1 MPEIRIPN
9 LCRDQ
14 ADGQIGGAEQ
24 ALCLLHFLLNDII
37 LQVHAGLFL
46 KKPGHVIRIQVDSLG
61 QFFPAQLIFQMLGNV
76 SHNDLHGTLTI
87 FFRFAVPDRGHI
99 MDQLLHI
106 RHGLH
111 AVAVKFQRFR
121 LPEHIVLP
129 FLFRQGE
136 EHLHK
141 ILIKIPQGLAVQLIV
156 GRQLIQQLAGFL
168 LHCLRTSRLQ
178 QLKDPTKG
186 FAPDF
191 TTRIL
196 KEAGKEAWDKH
207 IKICTNAGG
216 MNINGCVDGIRQW
229 AEGNSMSGYKIGYVT
244 GDNIKDK
251 IPQLL
256 KDGWTFPNFDY
267 DGNFND
273 ILDKIYNCNVYI
285 GHEGIEGCLAEGADV
300 VITGRAAD
308 SALFLAPLKY
318 EFGWAADDWDN
329 LARGIM
335 AGHLLECGGQ
345 GAGGNYMYDWR
356 NVPRMDELGFP
367 IAELTD
373 DTFEITK
380 APDCG
385 GIICEQSCKEQFLY
399 EVHDPANYLTPDVN
413 VDISH
418 ATITQVGDNRVR
430 IGGVKGKPRP
440 DTLKLCVGY
449 HKGWKTV
456 SMLSFA
462 WPDAYEKAQYCAEV
476 IMKKM
481 QRRGMKA
488 DDIHISYIG
497 LNSLHLGV
505 ADMSEE
511 ALKNLNECVLRIAV
525 FSEDKSECAK
535 IIPEISPLQ
544 LNGPP
549 GASFFGGRA
558 RVQEVM
564 ALWPTTVPRDAVQV
578 ESHILEVK

>member
-1 MPEIRIPN
+1 MLLPFQPEPMHPVFHPLKDRAARQNCRSPASLIGKSPRRQSPHLQIIHIDAAIPIANTVVQHHRDWQLRVLQKLQIRIGRIADDGRMAVCATGQYLAFLQVVVDIRVDDQPHRTCRFFDLGPQTIPEAEHHAGPEILCPEHGHHQLIGTAAAPQTPGSHIGLVAKPCRRRKNFFLRGRADLP
-9 LCRDQ
+9 LCRL
-14 ADGQIGGAEQ
+14 A
-24 ALCLLHFLLNDII
+24 
-37 LQVHAGLFL
+37 
-46 KKPGHVIRIQVDSLG
+46 
-61 QFFPAQLIFQMLGNV
+61 AQN
-76 SHNDLHGTLTI
+76 
-87 FFRFAVPDRGHI
+87 
-99 MDQLLHI
+99 
-106 RHGLH
+106 
-111 AVAVKFQRFR
+111 
-121 LPEHIVLP
+121 
-129 FLFRQGE
+129 
-136 EHLHK
+136 
-141 ILIKIPQGLAVQLIV
+141 
-156 GRQLIQQLAGFL
+156 
-168 LHCLRTSRLQ
+168 
-178 QLKDPTKG
+178 
-186 FAPDF
+186 
-191 TTRIL
+191 

>member
-1 MPEIRIPN
+1 MKKV
-9 LCRDQ
+9 
-14 ADGQIGGAEQ
+14 AIGGGQGFWGDSPDAAIHMIRNADIQYMGCDYLAE
-24 ALCLLHFLLNDII
+24 L
-37 LQVHAGLFL
+37 
-46 KKPGHVIRIQVDSLG
+46 
-61 QFFPAQLIFQMLGNV
+61 
-76 SHNDLHGTLTI
+76 TLS
-87 FFRFAVPDRGHI
+87 I
-99 MDQLLHI
+99 M
-106 RHGLH
+106 
-111 AVAVKFQRFR
+111 AK
-121 LPEHIVLP
+121 
-129 FLFRQGE
+129 
-136 EHLHK
+136 
-141 ILIKIPQGLAVQLIV
+141 
-156 GRQLIQQLAGFL
+156 
-168 LHCLRTSRLQ
+168 Q

-207 IKICTNAGG
+207 INICTNAGG

-525 FSEDKSECAK
+525 F
-535 IIPEISPLQ
+535 ILIPKRMPGGVPAARHGMRANQQTSTRCSGWCRLVLPFLKDTVLPLGQ
-544 LNGPP
+544 KGVFSYARAHPD
-549 GASFFGGRA
+549 SCSCGGRTGRTGA
-558 RVQEVM
+558 AAGTESVDCRPAFFILRSGTAEADPRPCAGHPVCRG
-564 ALWPTTVPRDAVQV
+564 WPLL
-578 ESHILEVK
+578 ILLP